1 MFYFCNIFLVYGF
14 LFTNWIYSIFIGI
27 IFLLW
32 IILAYFFTYRN
43 RLPDCEISL
52 CVVAFV
58 MSIFWIWFISEI
70 LVDVL
75 KLFGVLL
82 NVPESFLA
90 MTLLAFGNSAPGK
103 IINMKTT
110 LFKNKTLYLRY
121 PYIYIF

>member
-1 MFYFCNIFLVYGF
+1 
-14 LFTNWIYSIFIGI
+14 
-27 IFLLW
+27 
-32 IILAYFFTYRN
+32 
-43 RLPDCEISL
+43 
-52 CVVAFV
+52 

-121 PYIYIF
+121 PNIYFLKYKFLYS